1 MSGNK
6 GNFVRPPSRGG
17 IKDPRNATFVVKLAD
32 LEKQREKS
40 RPPVPPRNETMTIG
54 MDDVEE
60 MTGTGAGPRP
70 VEAPPPPASESR
82 TIAVFAPKGGVGATT
97 LAINIAGT
105 LARLG
110 RPVVLVDLDLQLG
123 AVPVSLNVRPE
134 RSLAEI
140 CREAEK
146 SPGALQTGLDRHGS
160 GLSFLAQGDRIE
172 EIAEVTAE
180 RLPRLFDALSR
191 TFPYVVVDGMRDF
204 GDHAVTSMDLAH
216 LVLLVV
222 TQDVPAVRAAGR
234 ALRLFRRLGFGPDRV
249 RIVVNRF
256 VKNAPV
262 TLDAIQ
268 NALGQPVE
276 AVVHND
282 FPLVE
287 RALNL
292 GSLLADVKP
301 GARATRDIE
310 ALTHHY
316 AGIPDAPVA
325 AGGFFSRLLGGR

>member
-1 MSGNK
+1 MTDDK
-6 GNFVRPPSRGG
+6 GSRGG
-17 IKDPRNATFVVKLAD
+17 IKDPRNATFVVKLSD
-32 LEKQREKS
+32 LEKQRGQS
-40 RPPVPPRNETMTIG
+40 RAPSPPRAETMMLG
-54 MDDVEE
+54 VDDLEPVSN
-60 MTGTGAGPRP
+60 TGAGERP
-70 VEAPPPPASESR
+70 VEAPPPPESESR

-140 CREAEK
+140 CREVDKAR
-146 SPGALQTGLDRHGS
+146 GAPLQTGLDRHAS

-172 EIAEVTAE
+172 EIAEVTSD
-180 RLPRLFDALSR
+180 RLPRLFEALGR
-191 TFPYVVVDGMRDF
+191 TYPYVVLDGMRDF
-204 GDHAVTSMDLAH
+204 GDHAVTAMDLAH
-216 LVLLVV
+216 MVLLVV

-249 RIVVNRF
+249 RIVLNRY

-268 NALGQPVE
+268 EALGQPVE

-292 GSLLADVKP
+292 GALLSDVKP
-301 GARATRDIE
+301 AARATRDIE

-316 AGIPDAPVA
+316 AGIPETNVA
-325 AGGFFSRLLGGR
+325 SGGFFSRLLGGR